1 MKRILLLLAF
11 IFIGCTSDK
20 PFLFDMDIE
29 AEIEVGAGLNTLDTH
44 YFLIRRVPT
53 RIQTYLT
60 GLDESIIGEILP
72 RRAEIIAPFDNIDF
86 GIVQEVSIWAVSI
99 TDSELRKEIFY
110 QDRINLND
118 QKELRLFSSLSEVKD
133 ILLNDHVDLEVRFKF
148 RAFTPT
154 QIETRLIMNFLVN
167 GKE

>member
-1 MKRILLLLAF
+1 MRLVCWNEKIPDSPSFHLSWLLVRQT
-11 IFIGCTSDK
+11 ISVWYGYRSWNWGWSRS
-20 PFLFDMDIE
+20 E
-29 AEIEVGAGLNTLDTH
+29 
-44 YFLIRRVPT
+44 
-53 RIQTYLT
+53 TYLT
-60 GLDESIIGEILP
+60 GLDESTIGEILP
-72 RRAEIIAPFDNIDF
+72 RRAEITAPFDNIDF
-86 GIVQEVSIWAVSI
+86 GIVQEVSIWAVST

-167 GKE
+167 GKMKDLN

>member
-1 MKRILLLLAF
+1 
-11 IFIGCTSDK
+11 
-20 PFLFDMDIE
+20 MDIE